1 MSGKRRAWMKYIW
14 ECSVKDTWGLTLA
27 ELIVT
32 FALTSILM
40 VSAAFVFTGSLR
52 MHYRMKSASTAMIV
66 SDLLL
71 DRISGEIASA
81 AVSENDGYCFQ
92 LEQEADVSSGRGEGS
107 TWVAFSSRNGS
118 SAMIY
123 SGKPNT
129 ENETEGELVIKYFN
143 LAADHGNEFGA
154 GSLNRTIPEI
164 TWKFDSNVYMGCK
177 IKKLTFS
184 RPDPIGHPN
193 VIRIDLTLENM
204 LSGFEYSTYCYAE
217 NYNYKEQDFMVEICC
232 PTW

>member
-1 MSGKRRAWMKYIW
+1 MFGKRRIWMKYIW
-14 ECSVKDTWGLTLA
+14 EYSVKDTWGFTLA

-40 VSAAFVFTGSLR
+40 VSAAFVFTGSMR
-52 MHYRMKSASTAMIV
+52 MHYRMKSASTAVMV

-81 AVSENDGYCFQ
+81 AVSEKDGYCFW
-92 LEQEADVSSGRGEGS
+92 LEQEADVSSGQGEGS
-107 TWVAFSSRNGS
+107 AWVAFCSRNGS
-118 SAMIY
+118 SAVIY
-123 SGKPNT
+123 SGKLNT
-129 ENETEGELVIKYFN
+129 ENETEGELVIKYFKP
-143 LAADHGNEFGA
+143 AADRGNEFGD

-177 IKKLTFS
+177 IKSLTFS

-193 VIRIDLTLENM
+193 VIRIDLTLENTR
-204 LSGFEYSTYCYAE
+204 SGFEYSTYCYAE
-217 NYNYKEQDFMVEICC
+217 NYNYKEQDFEIR
-232 PTW
+232 